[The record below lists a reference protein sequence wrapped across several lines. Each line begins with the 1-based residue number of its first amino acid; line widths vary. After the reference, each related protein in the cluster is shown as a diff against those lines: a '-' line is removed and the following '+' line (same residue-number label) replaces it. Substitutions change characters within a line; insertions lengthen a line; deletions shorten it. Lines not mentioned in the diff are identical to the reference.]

1 MVEEEEFREDLM
13 YRINTFEV
21 KLPALRD
28 RLDDIPELAKHLL
41 VRLRPEAARIQAPI
55 DSAAIKQLQNH
66 SWRGNIRELANVI
79 ERAAI
84 INDSLPIVCE
94 DLPALSTL
102 KISASTDALAGKS
115 LREVE
120 METIYATLD
129 QHDGNKT
136 AAARQ
141 LGISLKTLYNKLNAD
156 ISSRAA

>member
-1 MVEEEEFREDLM
+1 MVAEGEFREDLM
-13 YRINTFEV
+13 YRITTFEV

-28 RLDDIPELAKHLL
+28 RLDDIPALANHLL
-41 VRLRPEAARIQAPI
+41 VRHRPEAARLPDAI
-55 DSAAIKQLQNH
+55 DPQAIKQLQNH

-79 ERAAI
+79 ERSAI
-84 INDSLPIVCE
+84 INERLPIVSD
-94 DLPALSTL
+94 DLPSLSSV
-102 KISASTDALAGKS
+102 KIASADSFSGKS

-129 QHDGNKT
+129 EHDGNKT

>member
-1 MVEEEEFREDLM
+1 
-13 YRINTFEV
+13 
-21 KLPALRD
+21 
-28 RLDDIPELAKHLL
+28 LDDVPELAKHLL
-41 VRLRPEAARIQAPI
+41 VRHRPESARIAEPFDQQ
-55 DSAAIKQLQNH
+55 AIKQLKNH
-66 SWRGNIRELANVI
+66 SWGGNIRELANVV

-84 INDSLPIVCE
+84 INDVLPIGVD
-94 DLPALSTL
+94 DLPSLSSL
-102 KISASTDALAGKS
+102 KSGNSAGSLAGKS

-156 ISSRAA
+156 ISTRAA